1 MKKILTILF
10 CILAFTAYSQHI
22 RITYETGYGIYGLQN
37 LKKLQESMTQQVN
50 GLPVKMIAQFPD
62 YFNHSAT
69 LGFYLDKN
77 VIFGF
82 NTSYMSTGGR
92 NHIRDYSGEYKL
104 DMLLHAYQFGMES
117 EYIYNMSKKW
127 DMNFNMKMGVVKSV
141 LNINEYIE
149 IYDLDSNTNIQEVS
163 QISVFLEPNLN
174 VSYSITK
181 AVALKA
187 GIGLNLNTVA
197 FQSSVLDW
205 TGLRPRVGIAVS
217 L

>member
-1 MKKILTILF
+1 MKKILAIIFST
-10 CILAFTAYSQHI
+10 LAFTAYSQHI
-22 RITYETGYGIYGLQN
+22 RITYETGYGMYGLQN
-37 LKKLQESMTQQVN
+37 LKNFQETLTQQVN

-62 YFNHSAT
+62 YFNHSAS

-82 NTSYMSTGGR
+82 NASYMSTGGR

-117 EYIYNMSKKW
+117 EYIYNMSRKW
-127 DMNFNMKMGVVKSV
+127 DMNFNIKMGVVTSV
-141 LNINEYIE
+141 LNVKEYLVV
-149 IYDLDSNTNIQEVS
+149 YDADSYTDIQKVS
-163 QISVFLEPNLN
+163 QLSIFLEPNLN
-174 VSYSITK
+174 VNYNITK

-187 GIGLNLNTVA
+187 GVGFNLNTVA
-197 FQSSVLDW
+197 FQGGMLDW
-205 TGLRPRVGIAVS
+205 TGLRPRAGIAFS